1 MGRMIAPMFE
11 NSPLLMLPLA
21 ALMVFLGVFVM
32 TVIRTYSLR
41 AGAYDDR
48 AALALD
54 EEEKE
59 S

>member
-1 MGRMIAPMFE
+1 MIAPMFE

-21 ALMVFLGVFVM
+21 GLMVFLGVFVM
-32 TVIRTYSLR
+32 TVIRTYSVR

>member
-1 MGRMIAPMFE
+1 MFE
-11 NSPLLMLPLA
+11 DSPLLLLPLA
-21 ALMVFLGVFVM
+21 ALVMFLGVFVI
-32 TVIRTYSLR
+32 TVIRTYSVR